1 MSKEKLLE
9 RARRRF
15 KTVDI
20 EGDTFTVSEMSAATF
35 SLYGE
40 TVKTQREEAHAVLL
54 QDCVVD
60 GQGLKLLTI
69 EEARDVARSARI
81 VLPLVTAIM
90 EVSGLSAEEKPNAS

>member
-9 RARRRF
+9 QARRRF
-15 KTVDI
+15 KTVNIDG
-20 EGDTFTVSEMSAATF
+20 ETFTVSEMSAATF

-40 TVKTQREEAHAVLL
+40 LAKTQREEAHAMLL
-54 QDCVVD
+54 WDCIVD
-60 GQGLKLLTI
+60 EQGLKLLTI
-69 EEARDVARSARI
+69 QEAREVAQSARI

>member
-1 MSKEKLLE
+1 MSKEKLLQL
-9 RARRRF
+9 AQKRF

-20 EGDTFTVSEMSAATF
+20 DGEAFFVGEMSAAAF

-40 TVKTQREEAHAVLL
+40 TVKTQREEAQAVLL
-54 QDCVVD
+54 QNCVVD
-60 GQGLKLLTI
+60 EQGLNLLTL
-69 EEARDVARSARI
+69 EEAREVVKSARI